1 MTLGIVA
8 GTIIASRR
16 ADGIAQPVYLLI
28 ERCNQQGAG
37 KRDYLVALDL
47 MGAKRGEMVLLS
59 AGSSARQT
67 ALTDDKP
74 IDAVI
79 IGIIETIDMRGAVTY
94 QKNAA

>member
-16 ADGIAQPVYLLI
+16 ADGLAQPVYLLI

-37 KRDYLVALDL
+37 KRDYLVAIDL
-47 MGAKRGEMVLLS
+47 MGAKCGEMVLLS
-59 AGSSARQT
+59 TGSSARQT

-94 QKNAA
+94 QK

>member
-1 MTLGIVA
+1 MTLVIVA

-37 KRDYLVALDL
+37 KGDYLVAIDL

-94 QKNAA
+94 QK

>member
-37 KRDYLVALDL
+37 KRDYLVAIDL

-94 QKNAA
+94 QK

>member
-94 QKNAA
+94 QK

>member
-8 GTIIASRR
+8 GIIIASRR

-37 KRDYLVALDL
+37 KRDYLVAIDL

-94 QKNAA
+94 QK

>member
-37 KRDYLVALDL
+37 KRDYLVAIDL

-79 IGIIETIDMRGAVTY
+79 IGIVETIDMRGVVTY

>member
-59 AGSSARQT
+59 AGSSTRQT

>member
-79 IGIIETIDMRGAVTY
+79 IGIVETIDMRGVVTY

>member
-79 IGIIETIDMRGAVTY
+79 IGIIETIDMRGVVTY

>member
-37 KRDYLVALDL
+37 KRDYLVAIDL

-74 IDAVI
+74 IDAVV

>member
-8 GTIIASRR
+8 GTVVASRR

-37 KRDYLVALDL
+37 RGDYLVAIDL
-47 MGAKRGEMVLLS
+47 MGATRGEMVLLS
-59 AGSSARQT
+59 SGSSARQT
-67 ALTDDKP
+67 VATDDKP

-79 IGIIETIDMRGAVTY
+79 IGIIETIDERGIVTY
-94 QKNAA
+94 QKKE

>member
-37 KRDYLVALDL
+37 KRAYLVALDL

-79 IGIIETIDMRGAVTY
+79 IGIVETIDMRGVVTY

>member
-37 KRDYLVALDL
+37 KRDYLVAIDL

>member
-37 KRDYLVALDL
+37 KHDYLVAIDL

-79 IGIIETIDMRGAVTY
+79 IGIVETIDMRGVVTY